1 MKLLVWVV
9 TTQRA
14 QYKLTSIVDIRDVK
28 ATVVNVCSKTSL
40 DSYSNGEQET
50 NYAVVLSNSEL
61 GRIFGDGAIRKPSR
75 SSTLVYILRQAVWYK
90 YSYGGTTDQ
99 YVQLSLIPDRNL
111 LIYIVNFEFVPIES
125 LVFFW
130 GTRQCPMTHWQLRKQ
145 VCAYTISWRDWH
157 KQFKTFTNMVLHTMT
172 CVLMSSMNL
181 F

>member
-14 QYKLTSIVDIRDVK
+14 QYNLTSIVDIRDVK

-75 SSTLVYILRQAVWYK
+75 SSTLVYVLRQAVWYK

-125 LVFFW
+125 LVFFEVQGSAPWHTDSW
-130 GTRQCPMTHWQLRKQ
+130 GSKFVLTRSPEGIGT
-145 VCAYTISWRDWH
+145 
-157 KQFKTFTNMVLHTMT
+157 
-172 CVLMSSMNL
+172 SSSRPSL
-181 F
+181 TWFCILWLVF